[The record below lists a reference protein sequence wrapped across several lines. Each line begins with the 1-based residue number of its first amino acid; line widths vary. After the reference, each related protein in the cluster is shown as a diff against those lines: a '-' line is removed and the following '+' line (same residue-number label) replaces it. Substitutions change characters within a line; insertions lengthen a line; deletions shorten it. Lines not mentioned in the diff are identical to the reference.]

1 MDAGSNN
8 SGDHRLSYIERI
20 ESLEVE
26 IKDLN
31 SDKRD
36 AGDGFDVKAV
46 KAIVRYRAQDP
57 GKQAEADA
65 VFTTYLRAIQEGEL
79 LRGMKGATRAG
90 AGDRS

>member
-8 SGDHRLSYIERI
+8 SGDHRLSYIER
-20 ESLEVE
+20 LEVE

-36 AGDGFDVKAV
+36 AGNGFDVKAV
-46 KAIVRYRAQDP
+46 KAIVRYRAQDS
-57 GKQAEADA
+57 GNQAEADA